1 MNQLIRVYDR
11 KQKTY
16 FEERVVGESLIR
28 FVYENPVGKPLQ
40 FFLKR
45 KFFSALYGGAMD
57 SKHSRRMIDGFIR
70 DNGIDMSESFRPASA
85 FGTFNEFFIRKLK
98 PDARPFDMSA
108 NVLISPADSRLLA
121 FQDIDVRKLLQVKGL
136 AYALSELVADKE
148 LADSYA
154 GGTALVFR
162 LCPLDYHRFH
172 FVDSG
177 IPGPPRQIQGMFHS
191 VNPIAL
197 RKVPRLY
204 VENKRCLTTFESDH
218 FGKILYV
225 EVGAM
230 NVGSILQTF
239 KPGLGVH
246 KGEEKG
252 YFKFGG
258 STVILF
264 LEKGQVRIHEDILA
278 LSRKGTESRVLF
290 GESIGEDL

>member
-1 MNQLIRVYDR
+1 MIRVYDR
-11 KQKTY
+11 KHKTY
-16 FEERVVGESLIR
+16 FEEKVVGESLIK
-28 FVYENPVGKPLQ
+28 FVYENPLGKPIL
-40 FFLKR
+40 FFIKR
-45 KFFSALYGGAMD
+45 KFFSAFYGNAMD
-57 SKHSRRMIDGFIR
+57 SKPSRRMIDGFIR
-70 DNGIDMSESFRPASA
+70 DNGIDMKESLLPASA
-85 FGTFNEFFIRKLK
+85 FKTFNEFFIRKLK
-98 PDARPFDMSA
+98 PDARPCDMSS

-121 FQDIDVRKLLQVKGL
+121 FQDLNVQTLLQVKGL
-136 AYALSELVADKE
+136 TYSLSELVADKE
-148 LADSYA
+148 LANSYA

-177 IPGPPRQIQGMFHS
+177 IPGSPRQMTGIYHS

-197 RKVPRLY
+197 RRIPRLY
-204 VENKRCLTTFESDH
+204 VENKRSLTAVESDH

-239 KPGLGVH
+239 KPGLWV
-246 KGEEKG
+246 KKAEEKG

-264 LEKGQVRIHEDILA
+264 LEKGQVRIHDDILT
-278 LSRKGTESRVLF
+278 LSREGTESRVLF
-290 GESIGEDL
+290 GESIGEGL